1 MPSRA
6 KNRGES
12 GTLNS
17 QNPVILSKRSASKDL
32 LLVLA
37 PHDLQALT
45 RIRYTEYAMQYRTG
59 NEIRE
64 LFLRFFETKGH
75 RRVHSSS
82 LVPHNDPTL
91 LFTNAGMNQF
101 KDVFL
106 GAEKRDYKR
115 ATTSQKCVRAGG
127 KHNDLENV
135 GFTRR
140 HHTFFEMLGNFS
152 FGDYFK
158 REAIQFAWELV
169 TSEEW
174 FGIPKDRLYVTIFEG
189 ADGVPR
195 DDEAEG
201 YWMEVGVPKERIFQY
216 GVKDNFWQMGE
227 TGPCGPCSEIF
238 YDMGMEAAEHP
249 GVDKP
254 FGHDD
259 ARYVEI
265 WNLVFM
271 QFDRSATIDPATK
284 ATTYKL
290 TPLPKPS
297 IDTGMGLERVAAVL
311 QSKVSNFE
319 TDLFTPLI
327 VRAAELTGLA
337 PELAGLKVGPGF
349 SPDSSAASTEGASAP
364 EYRSAALK
372 GHDFSRADADEEETG
387 ALAPEGIATLVANA
401 SLRIIADHAR
411 AATFL
416 INDGVVPSNE
426 GRGYVLRKIL
436 RRGIRHGRLLG
447 QEQPFLFEMVYAVRD
462 LMKGAYPELEDSALR
477 VARVIEAE
485 EKQFARVLSLGSAR
499 LQNYLNDNAIRAKGV
514 LQKYDD
520 KLSGLAKEGK
530 LAIKLTGKQ
539 ASAFDRA
546 GIDLASGSPLLL
558 MTHISAELSRARDL
572 FDLRKGD
579 LTPYIE
585 VITNTLG
592 PQEAKD
598 FETEY
603 NAILHGPRQ
612 LSGTDAF
619 FLYETF
625 GLPKDFIQDAS
636 RDAGVKFDEAGF
648 EAARAEEQAR
658 ARASWKGGSQKSASP
673 AYRELPKTNFLGY
686 KVLAARA
693 EVLAI
698 VKDGVGVPAANAG
711 DLVDVVLD
719 QTSFYGDS
727 GGQIGDTGSF
737 TSADGNSTVAEILG
751 CVLPVQGVRA
761 HKALLKKRLTI
772 GDHVNTVVD
781 GARRDAIRRNHTGTH
796 LLHAALRQVL
806 GTHVK
811 QAGSLVAPDRLRF
824 DFSHFAQ
831 VADEELEEIES
842 IVNREVLANARVET
856 LEDVPIDVAV
866 NEYHAMA
873 LFGEKY
879 GDKVRVVK
887 LSDGFSTELCGGTHT
902 AATGEIGLLKLTGEA
917 AVSSGVRRI
926 EAISGLGS
934 LDTFR
939 RDFAVAQ
946 FASQIAPSAD
956 GNLSDSLRAKLAAHE
971 EEVKRLR
978 RELED
983 ARMKSAAGALDE
995 ALARAIDVKGVRLV
1009 TLRADSLERGQLRTL
1024 VDNLKQKLG
1033 EGVVVLASAQ
1043 PEGKVA
1049 LIAGVTP
1056 SLTNRIQAGKLVGA
1070 VAKVVGGSG
1079 GGKPEIAE
1087 AGGKDPSQI
1096 GAALQAVPEIVA
1108 SLLA

>member
-1 MPSRA
+1 MQSR
-6 KNRGES
+6 S
-12 GTLNS
+12 
-17 QNPVILSKRSASKDL
+17 
-32 LLVLA
+32 
-37 PHDLQALT
+37 
-45 RIRYTEYAMQYRTG
+45 G

-64 LFLRFFETKGH
+64 LFLRFFESKGH

-82 LVPHNDPTL
+82 LVPANDPTL

-101 KDVFL
+101 KDLFL
-106 GAEKRDYKR
+106 GAEKREYAR

-169 TSEEW
+169 TSPEW

-201 YWMEVGVPKERIFQY
+201 YWIEAGVPKERIFQY
-216 GVKDNFWQMGE
+216 GLKDNFWQMGE

-238 YDMGMEAAEHP
+238 YDMGMEAAETP
-249 GVDKP
+249 GVDLP
-254 FGHDD
+254 FGQDD

-271 QFDRSATIDPATK
+271 QFDRSAIVEGTKTIG
-284 ATTYKL
+284 YKL

-311 QSKVSNFE
+311 QGKVSNFE

-327 VRAAELTGLA
+327 ERAAELTNFKYKEA
-337 PELAGLKVGPGF
+337 NAFSKTKEPGV
-349 SPDSSAASTEGASAP
+349 PTEDEWRDAKAKERISS
-364 EYRSAALK
+364 
-372 GHDFSRADADEEETG
+372 
-387 ALAPEGIATLVANA
+387 A

-416 INDGVVPSNE
+416 INDGVLPSNE

-447 QEQPFLFEMVYAVRD
+447 QEQPFLYEMVYAVRD
-462 LMKGAYPELEDSALR
+462 LMAGAYPELDDSAAR
-477 VARVIEAE
+477 VAKVIGAE
-485 EKQFARVLSLGSAR
+485 EKQFDRVLKIGLTR
-499 LQNYLNDNAIRAKGV
+499 LDEELKG
-514 LQKYDD
+514 
-520 KLSGLAKEGK
+520 EF
-530 LAIKLTGKQ
+530 TGEK
-539 ASAFDRA
+539 AF
-546 GIDLASGSPLLL
+546 
-558 MTHISAELSRARDL
+558 H
-572 FDLRKGD
+572 
-579 LTPYIE
+579 
-585 VITNTLG
+585 
-592 PQEAKD
+592 
-598 FETEY
+598 
-603 NAILHGPRQ
+603 
-612 LSGTDAF
+612 
-619 FLYETF
+619 LYETF
-625 GLPKDFIQDAS
+625 GLPLDFMVDAA
-636 RDAGVKFDEAGF
+636 RDAGVVFGEAGF
-648 EAARAEEQAR
+648 ERAKEAEQAR

-673 AYRELPKTNFLGY
+673 AFRELPKTDFLGY
-686 KVLAARA
+686 KQLVATGA

-698 VKDGVGVPAANAG
+698 VKDGVGVPAAAAG
-711 DLVDVVLD
+711 EHVDVVLN

-727 GGQIGDTGSF
+727 GGQVGDQGWF
-737 TSADGNSTVAEILG
+737 TSADGNTTVAEVTG

-761 HKALLKKRLTI
+761 HKALLKTPLAV
-772 GDHVNTVVD
+772 GDHVRTVVD
-781 GARRDAIRRNHTGTH
+781 GERRDAIRRNHTGTH
-796 LLHAALRQVL
+796 LLHAALRAVL

-811 QAGSLVAPDRLRF
+811 QAGSSVEPGRLRF

-831 VADEELEEIES
+831 VADEELEEIED
-842 IVNREVLANARVET
+842 IVNREVLANAKVET

-902 AATGEIGLLKLTGEA
+902 GATGEIGLIKIVSEGS
-917 AVSSGVRRI
+917 VSSGVRRL
-926 EAISGLGS
+926 EAISGFGS

-939 RDFAVAQ
+939 QDFAL
-946 FASQIAPSAD
+946 SQIATQIAPPPAGGSPSEAF
-956 GNLSDSLRAKLAAHE
+956 RAKLAAQE
-971 EEVKRLR
+971 EELKRLR
-978 RELED
+978 RELEEV
-983 ARMKSAAGALDE
+983 RMKSAAGALDE
-995 ALARAIDVKGVRLV
+995 ALSRAVEVKGVRLV

-1056 SLTNRIQAGKLVGA
+1056 GLIKRIQAGKLVGA
-1070 VAKVVGGSG
+1070 VAKLVGGSG

-1087 AGGKDPSQI
+1087 AGGKEQGQI
-1096 GAALQAVPEIVA
+1096 DAALGAAPGIVGE
-1108 SLLA
+1108 LLG

>member
-1 MPSRA
+1 MEIRA
-6 KNRGES
+6 KNE
-12 GTLNS
+12 
-17 QNPVILSKRSASKDL
+17 
-32 LLVLA
+32 
-37 PHDLQALT
+37 
-45 RIRYTEYAMQYRTG
+45 MTG

-64 LFLRFFETKGH
+64 TFLRFFESKGH

-82 LVPHNDPTL
+82 LVPANDPTL

-101 KDVFL
+101 KDLFL
-106 GAEKRDYKR
+106 GAERRDYAR

-158 REAIQFAWELV
+158 REAIGFAWELI
-169 TSEEW
+169 TGKRADGCFE
-174 FGIPKDRLYVTIFEG
+174 IPVDRLYVTIFEG

-201 YWMEVGVPKERIFQY
+201 YWIEAGVPKERIKEY
-216 GVKDNFWQMGE
+216 GLKDNFWQMGE

-238 YDMGMEAAEHP
+238 YDMGLDAAETP

-254 FGHDD
+254 FGQDE

-271 QFDRSATIDPATK
+271 QFDRLAVTENGKTS
-284 ATTYKL
+284 YKL

-297 IDTGMGLERVAAVL
+297 IDTGAGLERLAAAL
-311 QSKVSNFE
+311 QGKVSNFE

-327 VRAAELTGLA
+327 VMAAELTGITSLA
-337 PELAGLKVGPGF
+337 ELSELAELAAAESVMAKPAIAAKLAKFVG
-349 SPDSSAASTEGASAP
+349 
-364 EYRSAALK
+364 
-372 GHDFSRADADEEETG
+372 
-387 ALAPEGIATLVANA
+387 NA

-416 INDGVVPSNE
+416 INDGVLPSNE

-447 QEQPFLFEMVYAVRD
+447 QEKPFLYQMVFAVRD
-462 LMKGAYPELEDSALR
+462 LMQRAYPELKDSADR
-477 VARVIEAE
+477 VAKVVESEERQYSRVIEA
-485 EKQFARVLSLGSAR
+485 GSINLDSAIA
-499 LQNYLNDNAIRAKGV
+499 NA
-514 LQKYDD
+514 
-520 KLSGLAKEGK
+520 KLRYE
-530 LAIKLTGKQ
+530 
-539 ASAFDRA
+539 AF
-546 GIDLASGSPLLL
+546 P
-558 MTHISAELSRARDL
+558 E
-572 FDLRKGD
+572 DLRYR
-579 LTPYIE
+579 T
-585 VITNTLG
+585 
-592 PQEAKD
+592 EA
-598 FETEY
+598 
-603 NAILHGPRQ
+603 GPR
-612 LSGTDAF
+612 LPGGEGF
-619 FLYETF
+619 HLYETY
-625 GLPKDFIQDAS
+625 GLPKDFIQDACH
-636 RDAGVKFDEAGF
+636 DAGVFFDDESF

-658 ARASWKGGSQKSASP
+658 ARASWKGGSQKSASS
-673 AYRELPKTNFLGY
+673 AYRELPKTDFLGY
-686 KVLAARA
+686 KQLTAAGA

-698 VKDGVGVPAANAG
+698 VKDGVGVPAAAAG
-711 DLVDVVLD
+711 DLVEVVLD

-727 GGQIGDTGSF
+727 GGQTGDTGWF
-737 TSADGNSTVAEILG
+737 TSPDGNTTVAEIQG

-761 HKALLKKRLTI
+761 HKALLKENLAV
-772 GDHVNTVVD
+772 GDHVRTMVD
-781 GARRDAIRRNHTGTH
+781 GERRDAIRRNHTGTH

-811 QAGSLVAPDRLRF
+811 QAGSAVHPDRLRF

-842 IVNREVLANARVET
+842 IVNREVLADAKVET
-856 LEDVPIDVAV
+856 IEDVPIDVAV
-866 NEYHAMA
+866 NEYQAMA

-902 AATGEIGLLKLTGEA
+902 RATGEIGLIKIVSEES
-917 AVSSGVRRI
+917 VSSGVRRL
-926 EAISGLGS
+926 EAISGLGA

-939 RDFAVAQ
+939 RDFEVAQ
-946 FASQIAPSAD
+946 LVSQVASAPA
-956 GNLSDSLRAKLAAHE
+956 GGTLSDGLRARFAAQE
-971 EEVKRLR
+971 EELKRLR
-978 RELED
+978 RELDE
-983 ARMKSAAGALDE
+983 ARMKGAAGALDE
-995 ALARAIDVKGVRLV
+995 ALAGAVEVKGVRLV
-1009 TLRADSLERGQLRTL
+1009 TLRADALERGQLRTL

-1056 SLTNRIQAGKLVGA
+1056 GLTKRIQAGKLVGA
-1070 VAKVVGGSG
+1070 VAKLVGGSG

-1087 AGGKDPSQI
+1087 AGGKDQAGI
-1096 GAALQAVPEIVA
+1096 DEALKAAAGIVGE
-1108 SLLA
+1108 LLG

>member
-1 MPSRA
+1 M
-6 KNRGES
+6 E
-12 GTLNS
+12 
-17 QNPVILSKRSASKDL
+17 IRS
-32 LLVLA
+32 
-37 PHDLQALT
+37 
-45 RIRYTEYAMQYRTG
+45 G
-59 NEIRE
+59 NEIRDA
-64 LFLRFFETKGH
+64 FLRFFESKGH

-82 LVPHNDPTL
+82 LVPANDPTL

-101 KDVFL
+101 KDLFL
-106 GAEKRDYKR
+106 GAERHEYTR

-158 REAIQFAWELV
+158 REAIGFAWELI
-169 TSEEW
+169 TGKRADGCFE
-174 FGIPKDRLYVTIFEG
+174 IPVDRLYVTIFEG

-201 YWMEVGVPKERIFQY
+201 YWIEAGVPKERIHEY
-216 GVKDNFWQMGE
+216 GLKDNFWQMGE

-238 YDMGMEAAEHP
+238 YDMGIEAAETA

-254 FGHDD
+254 FGQDE

-271 QFDRSATIDPATK
+271 QFDRSAVTDASGK
-284 ATTYKL
+284 TTGYTL

-297 IDTGMGLERVAAVL
+297 IDTGAGLERMAAVL
-311 QSKVSNFE
+311 QGTVSNFD
-319 TDLFTPLI
+319 TDLFMPLI
-327 VRAAELTGLA
+327 WHAARLTNQVIKG
-337 PELAGLKVGPGF
+337 
-349 SPDSSAASTEGASAP
+349 SP
-364 EYRSAALK
+364 ALVVN
-372 GHDFSRADADEEETG
+372 
-387 ALAPEGIATLVANA
+387 P

-416 INDGVVPSNE
+416 ISDGVLPSNE

-436 RRGIRHGRLLG
+436 RRAIRHGRLLG
-447 QEQPFLFEMVYAVRD
+447 QDGPFLFEMVRGVRD
-462 LMKGAYPELEDSALR
+462 LMSGAYPELIESASR
-477 VARVIEAE
+477 VEKVVEAE
-485 EKQFARVLSLGSAR
+485 ERQFARVLEVGSKRLETELEKVKKGWFQKANNEAFEMQQFGRLREPRPKEDPAKLG
-499 LQNYLNDNAIRAKGV
+499 G
-514 LQKYDD
+514 
-520 KLSGLAKEGK
+520 
-530 LAIKLTGKQ
+530 
-539 ASAFDRA
+539 DRA
-546 GIDLASGSPLLL
+546 
-558 MTHISAELSRARDL
+558 
-572 FDLRKGD
+572 F
-579 LTPYIE
+579 Y
-585 VITNTLG
+585 
-592 PQEAKD
+592 
-598 FETEY
+598 
-603 NAILHGPRQ
+603 
-612 LSGTDAF
+612 
-619 FLYETF
+619 LYETF
-625 GLPKDFIQDAS
+625 GLPEDFIADACH
-636 RDAGVKFDEAGF
+636 DAGITFDQTGF

-658 ARASWKGGSQKSASP
+658 ARASWKGGSQKTASP
-673 AYRELPKTNFLGY
+673 AYRELPKTDFLGY
-686 KVLAARA
+686 KQLTAAGA

-711 DLVDVVLD
+711 DLVEVVLD

-727 GGQIGDTGSF
+727 GGQTGDTGLF
-737 TSADGNSTVAEILG
+737 LTPDGNSTVAEITG

-761 HKALLKKRLTI
+761 HKALLKEPLAV
-772 GDHVNTVVD
+772 GDHVRTVVD
-781 GARRDAIRRNHTGTH
+781 AERRNAIRRNHTGTH

-811 QAGSLVAPDRLRF
+811 QAGSSVEPTRLRF

-831 VADEELEEIES
+831 VADEELEEIEL

-887 LSDGFSTELCGGTHT
+887 LADGFSTELCGGTHT
-902 AATGEIGLLKLTGEA
+902 AATGEIGLIKIVSEGS
-917 AVSSGVRRI
+917 VSSGVRRL

-934 LDTFR
+934 LDAFR
-939 RDFAVAQ
+939 QDFAV
-946 FASQIAPSAD
+946 SQIVTQLAPPAD
-956 GNLSDSLRAKLAAHE
+956 GNSLSDSFRAKLSSQE
-971 EEVKRLR
+971 DELKRLR
-978 RELED
+978 RELDET
-983 ARMKSAAGALDE
+983 RMKSAAGALDE
-995 ALARAIDVKGVRLV
+995 ALARAVEVKGVRLV

-1033 EGVVVLASAQ
+1033 EGIVVLASAQ

-1056 SLTNRIQAGKLVGA
+1056 GLVKRIQAGKLVGA
-1070 VAKVVGGSG
+1070 VAKLVGGSG

-1087 AGGKDPSQI
+1087 AGGKNQTKID
-1096 GAALQAVPEIVA
+1096 AALQAAPEIA
-1108 SLLA
+1108 AELLG

>member
-1 MPSRA
+1 M
-6 KNRGES
+6 EY
-12 GTLNS
+12 
-17 QNPVILSKRSASKDL
+17 RS
-32 LLVLA
+32 
-37 PHDLQALT
+37 
-45 RIRYTEYAMQYRTG
+45 G

-82 LVPHNDPTL
+82 LVPANDPTL

-101 KDVFL
+101 KDLFL
-106 GAEKRDYKR
+106 GAEKRDYAR

-158 REAIQFAWELV
+158 RDAINFAWELV
-169 TSEEW
+169 TSPEW
-174 FGIPKDRLYVTIFEG
+174 FGIDKDKLYVTIFEG
-189 ADGVPR
+189 DPANGVPR

-201 YWMEVGVPKERIFQY
+201 YWMEVGVPKERIFEY
-216 GVKDNFWQMGE
+216 GLKDNFWQMGE

-238 YDMGMEAAEHP
+238 FDMGLAASEH
-249 GVDKP
+249 GKDLP
-254 FGHDD
+254 FGQDD

-271 QFDRSATIDPATK
+271 QFDRAAVVDAETK
-284 ATTYKL
+284 KTSYKL

-311 QSKVSNFE
+311 QGKISNFE

-327 VRAAELTGLA
+327 EKAAELTDVKDGV
-337 PELAGLKVGPGF
+337 E
-349 SPDSSAASTEGASAP
+349 
-364 EYRSAALK
+364 
-372 GHDFSRADADEEETG
+372 
-387 ALAPEGIATLVANA
+387 NA

-416 INDGVVPSNE
+416 INDGVLPSNE

-447 QEQPFLFEMVYAVRD
+447 QEQPFLFEMVYAVRN
-462 LMKGAYPELEDSALR
+462 LMHGAYPELADSAGR

-485 EKQFARVLSLGSAR
+485 EKQFDRVLKIGLTR
-499 LQNYLNDNAIRAKGV
+499 LDEELKAGF
-514 LQKYDD
+514 
-520 KLSGLAKEGK
+520 
-530 LAIKLTGKQ
+530 TGEK
-539 ASAFDRA
+539 AF
-546 GIDLASGSPLLL
+546 
-558 MTHISAELSRARDL
+558 H
-572 FDLRKGD
+572 
-579 LTPYIE
+579 
-585 VITNTLG
+585 
-592 PQEAKD
+592 
-598 FETEY
+598 
-603 NAILHGPRQ
+603 
-612 LSGTDAF
+612 
-619 FLYETF
+619 LYETF
-625 GLPKDFIQDAS
+625 GLPLDFMVDAA
-636 RDAGVKFDEAGF
+636 RDAGVAFDDSGF
-648 EAARAEEQAR
+648 EQAKEAEQAR

-673 AYRELPKTNFLGY
+673 AFRELPKTSFLGY
-686 KVLAARA
+686 KQLNTTG

-711 DLVDVVLD
+711 DAVDVVLD

-727 GGQIGDTGSF
+727 GGQVGDTGVF
-737 TSADGNSTVAEILG
+737 LTPDGNATVAEITG

-761 HKALLKKRLTI
+761 HKALLKQGLAV
-772 GDHVNTVVD
+772 GDRVQTVVD
-781 GARRDAIRRNHTGTH
+781 GLRRDAIRRNHTGTH

-811 QAGSLVAPDRLRF
+811 QAGSAVDPTRLRF

-831 VADEELEEIES
+831 VADEELTEIEQ
-842 IVNREVLANARVET
+842 IVNREVLGNARVET

-902 AATGEIGLLKLTGEA
+902 GATGEIGLIKIVSEGS
-917 AVSSGVRRI
+917 VSSGVRRL
-926 EAISGLGS
+926 EAISGFGS

-939 RDFAVAQ
+939 QDFEVAKLAGQ
-946 FASQIAPSAD
+946 YVPSTE
-956 GNLSDSLRAKLAAHE
+956 NLTEGLRAKFAAQE
-971 EEVKRLR
+971 EELKRLR
-978 RELED
+978 RELEES
-983 ARMKSAAGALDE
+983 RMKSAAGALDE
-995 ALARAIDVKGVRLV
+995 ALGRAMDVKGVKLV

-1043 PEGKVA
+1043 PDSKVA

-1056 SLTNRIQAGKLVGA
+1056 GLTKRIQAGKLVGA
-1070 VAKVVGGSG
+1070 VAKLVGGAG
-1079 GGKPEIAE
+1079 GGKPDIAE
-1087 AGGKDPSQI
+1087 AGGKDQAQI
-1096 GAALQAVPEIVA
+1096 DAALASVAGIVGE
-1108 SLLA
+1108 LLG